1 MEVFSKYTKGHITY
15 KKEAKIPPAELE
27 EFKRVWKPDTP
38 KACWE
43 CGKRLSEDITDHYC
57 NGECKYASQRIVC
70 VCGAPAMIRN
80 GHKHCAVCKRGGHAT
95 PDASTSLGRN
105 LKSSTEGLNTFQDFI
120 FFRATINPDHEPAWK
135 RRRGS
140 KN

>member
-1 MEVFSKYTKGHITY
+1 
-15 KKEAKIPPAELE
+15 
-27 EFKRVWKPDTP
+27 
-38 KACWE
+38 
-43 CGKRLSEDITDHYC
+43 
-57 NGECKYASQRIVC
+57 
-70 VCGAPAMIRN
+70 MIRN

-105 LKSSTEGLNTFQDFI
+105 LKSSTEGLNTLQDFI

-140 KN
+140 RN